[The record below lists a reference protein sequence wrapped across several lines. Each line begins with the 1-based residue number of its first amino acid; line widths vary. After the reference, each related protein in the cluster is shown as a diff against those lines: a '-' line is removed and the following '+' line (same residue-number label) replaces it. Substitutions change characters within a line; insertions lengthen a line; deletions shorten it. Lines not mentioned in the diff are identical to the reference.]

1 MNELIDLIRTAPI
14 DDMRDVAYLEHRL
27 LPALGFNV
35 DYPLY
40 PTHLHQYD
48 GGLRSWQWPVQ
59 FAPYLVWL
67 SGQDVRSYCEI
78 GVHHGGTFIITLEY
92 LARFGG
98 RVESALAVDIAA
110 HPNMVA
116 YCAAEGYELRQLDS
130 HSPEA
135 AALFE
140 GRSFDLAMID
150 GDHSEPGFAADFNLV
165 RDRSRIIAFHDA
177 TNRGYPWIQSFYEN
191 WPGKKHGY
199 FEQYGI
205 NEEYKPQYGIAVF
218 EMEAG

>member
-1 MNELIDLIRTAPI
+1 MKIALIGASGNAGSRIAAELSTRGHEVTAI
-14 DDMRDVAYLEHRL
+14 ARNADRIARL
-27 LPALGFNV
+27 P
-35 DYPLY
+35 
-40 PTHLHQYD
+40 
-48 GGLRSWQWPVQ
+48 
-59 FAPYLVWL
+59 
-67 SGQDVRSYCEI
+67 
-78 GVHHGGTFIITLEY
+78 GVTP
-92 LARFGG
+92 
-98 RVESALAVDIAA
+98 LAVDIAA